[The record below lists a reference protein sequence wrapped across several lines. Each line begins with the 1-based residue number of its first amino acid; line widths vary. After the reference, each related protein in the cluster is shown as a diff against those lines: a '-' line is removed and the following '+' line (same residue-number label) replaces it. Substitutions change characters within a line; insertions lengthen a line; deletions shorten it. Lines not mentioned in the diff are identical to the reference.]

1 MSEHVKGQIVRALRL
16 AAALLAFQPVA
27 SAIASSTLVRYP
39 LVAALLAGFEVAV
52 RQGFP
57 VKSLP
62 RISSVLA
69 PTASPSPLNLPTVT
83 SDAAATVRVVAPPP
97 LPPMPPMQVPLNPD
111 GTGTATN
118 PAPPAAGAQPGGEGA
133 TSP

>member
-16 AAALLAFQPVA
+16 LAAVLASQPVA
-27 SAIASSTLVRYP
+27 AAIASSTLVRYP
-39 LVAALLAGFEVAV
+39 LAAALVAGFEVAV

-69 PTASPSPLNLPTVT
+69 PAAASSPLGLPTVQ
-83 SDAAATVRVVAPPP
+83 SDVAAPVRVVAPPP
-97 LPPMPPMQVPLNPD
+97 LPPMTPVQVPLSPD
-111 GTGTATN
+111 GTGTTSD
-118 PAPPAAGAQPGGEGA
+118 PAPPAPGAQPGGEGA